1 MVAASALNVEHRA
14 GHFSN
19 GAPEGR
25 NNIYGG
31 PFAFVFRPLSSIPG
45 LLAAYSCR
53 DGSRPRGIRVLAKRC
68 KWMKDTKLNAI
79 SPRAVG
85 LGCCTL
91 LLCAGIVS
99 TRIVSA
105 RQMTPQAAPTAQAA
119 GAASSGGLL
128 QEVIVTAER
137 QAEPLQN
144 VPMSITAL
152 TGAVLQNLGAMSLAD
167 ISRAVPGLSVFSV
180 GPGQNIINIRGIS
193 SAGGSAPTVGFYID
207 DTPIPNGSAG
217 YDPDP
222 VLFDLARVEVLE
234 GPQGTLYGGSSM
246 GGTVRY
252 ITRQPN
258 LDAFEATAKATGSF
272 TEGGGLNNEY
282 DGMINLPLSSAVAL
296 RASATYRNYSGYID
310 RAPIDSTNILQAQ
323 PDSPVAKDVNTE
335 STLSARVAL
344 EFKPL
349 PSLTFTPWMMYQR
362 TLLGAPFT
370 FDEPPGSFD
379 HSLQVRD
386 TSEPI
391 SSDFTL
397 VALPVNATVGR
408 IHLTSNTS
416 YYDSFFEA
424 VEDES
429 KVDYFYFSPAPQ
441 AYVYPSPF
449 WNDYHQKQF
458 TEEARAAGTAGPV
471 RGLIGAYYSHVDNPA
486 YFFMPILPGYNAAF
500 GTPFGNTQFYTQDAG
515 NHTEDLAAFGQ
526 FDLSMTHALQLTL
539 GDRVFEHKDA
549 SSNVGNG
556 VFNGGPVGGP
566 EVYHTRENGNTPKV
580 VVSYH
585 LTPNAMVYAN
595 AAKGYRPGAT
605 GAGVPAAICSADL
618 AAIDRSAAS
627 TGSYDP
633 DTLWDYELG
642 EKATSEALGLSV
654 DSAVYYMKWKD
665 LQQLLLLPICGF
677 DFTGNFGSAVSKGA
691 ELQVHYAVS
700 RALLV
705 SVSGSFTQAQLAS
718 TVAGAQGMAG
728 DPLENVPKWTG
739 SLDVDYQRPIHPGM
753 NGFAHLDMST
763 SSRQYNNFVP
773 TSIYYDTGGYTLAN
787 ARVGI
792 NTGDWQVAFFV
803 SNLLNKHAETA
814 LPNSYAINLPDT
826 RMVSLNRPR
835 TVGLSLQREF

>member
-1 MVAASALNVEHRA
+1 
-14 GHFSN
+14 
-19 GAPEGR
+19 
-25 NNIYGG
+25 
-31 PFAFVFRPLSSIPG
+31 
-45 LLAAYSCR
+45 
-53 DGSRPRGIRVLAKRC
+53 
-68 KWMKDTKLNAI
+68 MKDTKLNAI
-79 SPRAVG
+79 TSRAVG
-85 LGCCTL
+85 FGYCALFL
-91 LLCAGIVS
+91 FCAGIVS
-99 TRIVSA
+99 A
-105 RQMTPQAAPTAQAA
+105 QQMTPQTDPATQTSSAP
-119 GAASSGGLL
+119 GSGGLL

-137 QAEPLQN
+137 QAQPLQN

-152 TGAVLQNLGAMSLAD
+152 TGAVLQNLGAATLAD

-180 GPGQNIINIRGIS
+180 GPGQNIVNIRGIS

-222 VLFDLARVEVLE
+222 ALFDLARVEVLE
-234 GPQGTLYGGSSM
+234 GPQGTLYGASSM

-252 ITRQPN
+252 ITNQPN
-258 LDAFEATAKATGSF
+258 LAEFEGTVKGTGSY
-272 TEGGGLNNEY
+272 TEDGGLNNEY
-282 DGMINLPLSSAVAL
+282 DGMINVPVSSSVAL

-310 RAPIDSTNILQAQ
+310 RAEIDPTNILQAD
-323 PDSPVAKDVNTE
+323 PAGSVAKDVNTE
-335 STLSARVAL
+335 STVSTRVAL
-344 EFKPL
+344 EYQPL
-349 PSLTFTPWMMYQR
+349 RSLTFTPWVMYQR

-379 HSLQVRD
+379 HPLQIRD

-391 SSDFTL
+391 SNEFTL
-397 VALPVNATVGR
+397 VALPVDATVGR
-408 IHLTSNTS
+408 IHLTSDTS
-416 YYDSFFEA
+416 YYDSFFQA

-441 AYVYPSPF
+441 TYVYPSPF

-458 TEEARAAGTAGPV
+458 TEEARAAASVGPV
-471 RGLIGAYYSHVDNPA
+471 RGLVGAYYSHVDNPA
-486 YFFMPILPGYNAAF
+486 HYFMPILPGYNAAF
-500 GTPFGNTQFYTQDAG
+500 GTPFGNSQFYTQDARG
-515 NHTEDLAAFGQ
+515 RTEDLAGFGQ
-526 FDLSMTHALQLTL
+526 FDISITHALQLTL
-539 GDRVFEHKDA
+539 GDRVFKHKDA

-566 EVYHTRENGNTPKV
+566 EVYHTEENGNTPKV

-585 LTPNAMVYAN
+585 LTPNAMMYAN

-605 GAGVPAAICSADL
+605 GAGVPASICAADL

-627 TGSYDP
+627 TGSYEP

-642 EKATSEALGLSV
+642 EKVTSESLGLSV

-691 ELQVHYAVS
+691 ELQVRYALS

-718 TVAGAQGMAG
+718 TVTGAQGMAG

-739 SLDVDYQRPIHPGM
+739 SLAVDYQRPIHPGL
-753 NGFAHLDMST
+753 NGFAHLDVST
-763 SSRQYNNFVP
+763 SSGQYNNFVP
-773 TSIYYDTGGYTLAN
+773 TSIYYTTGGYTLAD
-787 ARVGI
+787 ARVGV
-792 NTGDWQVAFFV
+792 NTGNWQIAFFV

-835 TVGLSLQREF
+835 TVGFNVQRDF